1 MLALAALLLA
11 APAAA
16 QAPAPAPAVPY
27 AAPDYTQAANW
38 LCRPGRTGAGADAC
52 GGDLAITAVAASGR
66 TNIVSLPTPTA
77 QKIDCFYVY
86 PTVSTD
92 AAANSDLNI
101 DAAETNVARIQFAA
115 FRSVC
120 RTFAPM
126 YRQVTLKGLRDAMAG
141 KASSADRVMAYRDVV
156 AAWNDYLARDNNGRG
171 VLLIGHSQGSGV
183 IKALLQNEIEGKP
196 VAARVIAAYIPGTNL
211 IVPAGKTV
219 GGDLKS
225 MPLCQAS
232 NQTGCVLAWVSYRDG
247 KVPPADARFG
257 RTSAPGMA
265 VACTNPAA
273 PGGGRAPLRMLLPTA
288 SNLVDNAS
296 SQSPWARDVTVT
308 TPFVALPGL
317 LSGECTDG
325 DGAQRL
331 AIRTDAD
338 PADPRTDSIGGDV
351 VIGTQLVESWGL
363 HLIDVSA
370 VLGDMLALAESQGKA
385 WLAKQPAPAASAP

>member
-1 MLALAALLLA
+1 MMRLFALAPLLLT
-11 APAAA
+11 APVAA
-16 QAPAPAPAVPY
+16 QMSAPAVPAAY

-52 GGDLAITAVAASGR
+52 GGELAITAVAASGL
-66 TNIVSLPTPTA
+66 TNIVSLPTPTT

-92 AAANSDLNI
+92 AADNSDLSI

-126 YRQVTLKGLRDAMAG
+126 YRQVTLKALRNAMFG
-141 KASSADRVMAYRDVV
+141 KASNADRMMAYRDVV
-156 AAWNDYLARDNNGRG
+156 AAWNDYLLRENDGRG
-171 VLLIGHSQGSGV
+171 VIFIGHSQGSGV
-183 IKALLQNEIEGKP
+183 IKALLQNEIDGKP

-211 IVPAGKTV
+211 LVPAGKTV
-219 GGDLKS
+219 GGDLKT
-225 MPLCQAS
+225 MALCQSAR
-232 NQTGCVLAWVSYRDG
+232 QTGCVLAWVSFRDG
-247 KVPPADARFG
+247 KVPPADSRFG
-257 RTSAPGMA
+257 RTNAPGMA

-273 PGGGRAPLRMLLPTA
+273 LGGGRAPLRMLLPTA
-288 SNLVDNAS
+288 SNIVDNAS
-296 SQSPWARDVTVT
+296 GQSPWAKNVTVT
-308 TPFVALPGL
+308 TPFVALSGL

-351 VIGTQLVESWGL
+351 VLGTTIVESWGL
-363 HLIDVSA
+363 HLIDVNA
-370 VLGDMLALAESQGKA
+370 VLGDMVALADQQGQA
-385 WLAKQPAPAASAP
+385 WLAAQK